1 MTASPRLLPELP
13 GSPAHLLARFF
24 DVASAQPLNSSERE
38 AVVQWLSP
46 ETGDIFFAQ
55 GVADQ
60 RHGYHAA
67 LTVVA
72 AGVRDRDVV
81 MAALLHD
88 VGKRHSRLGIV
99 GRSVASMLILLG
111 LPLTDRMQ
119 AYRDHG
125 MLAARE
131 LAGLSVPSLVVDFAI
146 HHHGQRPPTID
157 AADWD
162 VLVAADQPAKP
173 WSGRSRR
180 ITSADT

>member
-1 MTASPRLLPELP
+1 LP
-13 GSPAHLLARFF
+13 GSPAHLFARFF
-24 DVASAQPLNSSERE
+24 DVASAQPLNASERE
-38 AVVQWLSP
+38 AVVHWLSP
-46 ETGDIFFAQ
+46 ETADLFFAQ

-88 VGKRHSRLGIV
+88 VGKRHSRLGLI
-99 GRSVASMLILLG
+99 GRSVASLLILVG
-111 LPLTDRMQ
+111 LPLSGRMQ

-125 MLAARE
+125 LVAAHE
-131 LAGLSVPSLVVDFAI
+131 LAGLSVPSLVVDFAL
-146 HHHGQRPPTID
+146 HHHGERPPTID
-157 AADWD
+157 PAVWD
-162 VLVAADQPAKP
+162 VLVSADQPAKP

-180 ITSADT
+180 ITSAGK

>member
-1 MTASPRLLPELP
+1 MP
-13 GSPAHLLARFF
+13 GSPAHLIARFF
-24 DVASAQPLNSSERE
+24 DVASAQPLSPSERE
-38 AVVQWLSP
+38 ALVQWLSP
-46 ETGDIFFAQ
+46 ETADIFFAQ

-99 GRSVASMLILLG
+99 GRSVASLLILFG

-125 MLAARE
+125 MVAARE
-131 LAGLSVPSLVVDFAI
+131 LAPLSVPSLVVDFAI
-146 HHHGQRPPTID
+146 HHHGERPPTID
-157 AADWD
+157 TAHWD
-162 VLVAADQPAKP
+162 VLIAADQAAKP